1 MCRAHGTGY
10 ESAIAQ
16 IELALSHQLYFVDIR
31 LAKLVNVLFIMQ
43 CTSYAQIQHC
53 PPKLI
58 KLGGIPV
65 GSCNSSITV
74 DEMYNFFCS
83 KV

>member
-1 MCRAHGTGY
+1 MDKESVCRAHGTGY

-16 IELALSHQLYFVDIR
+16 IELALSHQLYCVDIR
-31 LAKLVNVLFIMQ
+31 LAKLVNVLFYNALSG
-43 CTSYAQIQHC
+43 TSYAQIQQC

-65 GSCNSSITV
+65 GSYYHSR
-74 DEMYNFFCS
+74 
-83 KV
+83 